1 MQDRLLAI
9 QQSDMTHAARSLYSV
24 YLAHVGEDGVSRSA
38 DGTPLTQK
46 DAADAMGTSR
56 SSANRYFQKLAEAGW
71 IKSTPIGPQPTIP
84 AKDRQQE
91 ETETEDGEDGSN
103 EGTESKTYQ
112 TDTSP
117 YQIDTYQIDTV
128 APSPLLPLRF
138 SFPLFSQTLFTPFLF
153 PSPTAPLSQGMVE
166 KISTAPTECS
176 MWDSLPGWI
185 GRLPPGHHA
194 LREELPDDH
203 PARSERHLRY
213 RKAAE
218 WSLRLLEQAEEAIES
233 FRVPSAVRRKA
244 GRDRL
249 GLLQSWADVF
259 RLLQEQGDFEWAE
272 VRYAVH
278 WLFTQSDWLRE
289 GYIAS
294 VGSLRAKTTSGD
306 QTKFEAILTQALAD
320 SSYDGPSSNGRIG
333 GDGRADEDPAQR
345 FERNRRAARRAVAA
359 G

>member
-9 QQSDMTHAARSLYSV
+9 QQSDMTHAVRSLYSV
-24 YLAHVGEDGVSRSA
+24 YLAHVGEDGVARSE

-46 DAADAMGTSR
+46 EAAEAMGTSR
-56 SSANRYFQKLAEAGW
+56 PTACRYFQKLREAGW
-71 IKSTPIGPQPTIP
+71 MQQTPIGPKPTVP
-84 AKDRQQE
+84 DPDSEREDRAEEEAEEE
-91 ETETEDGEDGSN
+91 ETDNTR
-103 EGTESKTYQ
+103 TESKTYQ

-117 YQIDTYQIDTV
+117 YQIDTYQIDTG
-128 APSPLLPLRF
+128 ALSPLLPLRF

-153 PSPTAPLSQGMVE
+153 PSPTAPLSQCVVE
-166 KISTAPTECS
+166 KISTAPREK
-176 MWDSLPGWI
+176 SLAGWVGGLPI
-185 GRLPPGHHA
+185 GHPA
-194 LREELPDDH
+194 LRTEIPEDH

-218 WSLRLLEQAEEAIES
+218 WSLSLLEQAEGAIES

-244 GRDRL
+244 EQDRL
-249 GLLQSWADVF
+249 GLLQDWADIF
-259 RLLQEQGDFEWAE
+259 RLLQEQDGVEWSE

-294 VGSLRAKTTSGD
+294 IGTLRKKTSSGD
-306 QTKFEAILTQALAD
+306 QTKFEAILTQARAD

-333 GDGRADEDPAQR
+333 GTDRADESPAER
-345 FERNRRAARRAVAA
+345 FERNRDAALRAVTA
-359 G
+359 